1 MDTRVI
7 KKYPNRRL
15 YDTVLSRYITLED
28 VRDLISDHVDIRVLE
43 QRSGRD
49 ITRGV
54 MLQVVTEQEQEQGEA
69 EVPRL
74 SEQFL
79 AQLIC
84 TYRTAEAAET
94 FRQLE
99 ECMGRFAQQSA
110 LKGH

>member
-1 MDTRVI
+1 MMDTRVI

-49 ITRGV
+49 ITRGI
-54 MLQVVTEQEQEQGEA
+54 MLQVVTEQEQGEG

-99 ECMGRFAQQSA
+99 ECMGRFAEKTA
-110 LKGH
+110 VNGH